1 METTQV
7 TTQRGLPKYREGMVV
22 SNKMDKTIIVA
33 ISKQAKDK
41 HYGKYMQK
49 TKKQVAHDKDN
60 VCQIGDKVKIV
71 ETRPL
76 SKNKRWKLVEVL
88 VKAK

>member
-1 METTQV
+1 METATN
-7 TTQRGLPKYREGMVV
+7 TRGLPKYREGIVV
-22 SNKMDKTIIVA
+22 SNKMDKTIVVA
-33 ISKQAKDK
+33 ISKQTKEK
-41 HYGKYMQK
+41 YYGKYMVK
-49 TKKQVAHDKDN
+49 TKKQVAHDAEN
-60 VCQIGDKVKIV
+60 QCAIGDRVKIV